1 MSESTQI
8 RKDHTQKFLERAT
21 RASLEII
28 ELSLYLFLYYREIY
42 EENLFRSVRK
52 FRKRSYSTFL
62 LDYLF
67 VTPSKSVILKECIS
81 PDIVNYVNQA
91 LKPAEELIRTG
102 QLKAIHCVISH
113 LDGPEIERLCFEIK
127 NPINL
132 QDRTADFF
140 RHVRPRKKQSKR
152 S

>member
-52 FRKRSYSTFL
+52 FRKRSYSIFFYLIICL
-62 LDYLF
+62 LL
-67 VTPSKSVILKECIS
+67 
-81 PDIVNYVNQA
+81 
-91 LKPAEELIRTG
+91 
-102 QLKAIHCVISH
+102 
-113 LDGPEIERLCFEIK
+113 
-127 NPINL
+127 L
-132 QDRTADFF
+132 QK
-140 RHVRPRKKQSKR
+140 V
-152 S
+152 